1 MTDTATTLA
10 APARRPVAVA
20 LAGFLPGVL
29 LNSGPPLLVLLYLRS
44 LTATATPDSGFNLLT
59 LGAAALLLVDVALLV
74 AALVAL
80 FRPAA
85 RACATGYLA
94 GVFAVLVTLV
104 ALAPF
109 VG

>member
-1 MTDTATTLA
+1 MTDTTTLP
-10 APARRPVAVA
+10 APAQRPLVVA

-29 LNSGPPLLVLLYLRS
+29 LNAGPPLLVLLYLRS
-44 LTATATPDSGFNLLT
+44 VTATARPDSGFNLLT
-59 LGAAALLLVDVALLV
+59 LGAGALLLVDAGLLI

-85 RACATGYLA
+85 RACAAGYLA